1 MHTVASSLLAG
12 SRGVS
17 AYWLHYAYILP
28 PGKNAMTTMLYSCT
42 TSKRRNRR
50 QGTKSLPARH
60 MGGMGEKDCPHT
72 SLFLEGENTVL
83 GYYPPPMSAK
93 SWPGG
98 GGRAARGMARASVT
112 GGYCAYY

>member
-60 MGGMGEKDCPHT
+60 MGGMGEKKIAPIHRY
-72 SLFLEGENTVL
+72 F
-83 GYYPPPMSAK
+83 
-93 SWPGG
+93 W
-98 GGRAARGMARASVT
+98 RGKT
-112 GGYCAYY
+112 QY